1 MVVEG
6 WRPAFGGDS
15 RLSVKVTVWH
25 AKEFPVSWLEGRLCV
40 NGHNGRREKRG
51 KNQAAR
57 GAKGFRQSSAVLSM
71 FKMAFVCVC
80 VCVCVY
86 TSACMTEE
94 CGGQR
99 TTYAC

>member
-71 FKMAFVCVC
+71 FKMAFVCV
-80 VCVCVY
+80 
-86 TSACMTEE
+86 
-94 CGGQR
+94 GGPAPQH
-99 TTYAC
+99 THPLSPAGFLPHIFQ